1 MLDIIAPPG
10 DRGHRWR
17 TVLNERA
24 FTLLYITANS
34 TNLAVEFYPPRSTI
48 LIRNILFENTIGL
61 NEVDPLILNSW

>member
-1 MLDIIAPPG
+1 MLAATG
-10 DRGHRWR
+10 GERYLTR
-17 TVLNERA
+17 LARA